1 MPEKISQEVRSR
13 MMSGIRGRDTK
24 PELQVRKY
32 LHAEGYRFRLFRKDL
47 PGRPDIVLPK
57 WKTVVFVHGCFWHGH
72 LGCPL
77 FRIPKTRTEFWT
89 NKIGRNSQRDQEA
102 IQKLLDLRWRVAVVW
117 ECALR
122 ADTQTT
128 LNALVE
134 FVRDDR
140 EFEELSALD
149 GSISRRRE

>member
-24 PELQVRKY
+24 PEIQVRRH
-32 LHAEGYRFRLFRKDL
+32 LHSEGYRFRLFRKDL

-72 LGCPL
+72 PGCPL

-89 NKIGRNSQRDQEA
+89 TKIDLNSQRDQVA
-102 IQKLLDLRWRVAVVW
+102 IQKLLDLGWRVAVVW

-122 ADTQTT
+122 TDAQTT
-128 LNALVE
+128 LDALVE
-134 FVRDDR
+134 FVRGNR
-140 EFEELSALD
+140 EFADLSAPN
-149 GSISRRRE
+149 GAISGRRE